1 MAKEFEIKITTD
13 DPELHAKIAD
23 IYKEYCDKKNESA
36 ENLDYHTTMNT
47 DVVEEKIVKKEYNV
61 GDTVELE
68 IGGETIT
75 AYVAGV
81 DFEPDI
87 KDHHYTLIANFGES
101 EMGNSALHGYN
112 GAKTMQ
118 NFLDSKVEDL
128 KKAVSKLGY
137 ELVERDVFL
146 SSSIEESDRED
157 RYFKVSEYAYTKKYL
172 MLLSE
177 VEVFGKKDYS
187 DEYEIHDTK
196 YPIFENKD
204 INNLF
209 RRASLWLR
217 GVHSAASFCLAYGDG
232 LPDTYSA
239 SASLAAVALFIIR

>member
-23 IYKEYCDKKNESA
+23 IYKEYCDEKNESA

-118 NFLDSKVEDL
+118 NFLDSKVKDL

-137 ELVERDVFL
+137 ELVERNVFL
-146 SSSIEESDRED
+146 SSSIEESDSED
-157 RYFKVSEYAYTKKYL
+157 KYFKVSEYAYTKKHL

-177 VEVFGKKDYS
+177 VEVFGGKKYS

-209 RRASLWLR
+209 GRTNIWLR
-217 GVHSAASFCLAYGDG
+217 GVYSATYFCIAHYYGY
-232 LPDTYSA
+232 PYYYSA
-239 SASLAAVALFIIR
+239 SYSFAAVALFIIR